1 MPVEWRTRVLIP
13 FGVLAL
19 LAVGWLAILLCSLM
33 LCGDYTPLYIDKLN
47 HGTAQKTEKSRREL
61 KTERFVVSFSE
72 MLLFSNQLPS
82 ARFEAIMT
90 NFDAQK
96 ESCSAQFGSFDYM
109 FYYYF
114 NKPRA

>member
-1 MPVEWRTRVLIP
+1 MPIDWHTRILIP

-33 LCGDYTPLYIDKLN
+33 LCGDYTPLYIDKIN
-47 HGTAQKTEKSRREL
+47 QETAQKTERSRRKL

-72 MLLFSNQLPS
+72 MLLFLNQLPS
-82 ARFEAIMT
+82 ARFEAIMKNPT
-90 NFDAQK
+90 LQK
-96 ESCSAQFGSFDYM
+96 ENTLAEFYSFDYW

-114 NKPRA
+114 N

>member
-1 MPVEWRTRVLIP
+1 MVQNQRVKKTISPQISIESTREPRRRL
-13 FGVLAL
+13 
-19 LAVGWLAILLCSLM
+19 
-33 LCGDYTPLYIDKLN
+33 
-47 HGTAQKTEKSRREL
+47 KSQEGSWKPKDLPR
-61 KTERFVVSFSE
+61 VFSE

-90 NFDAQK
+90 NPDAKK

-114 NKPRA
+114 N